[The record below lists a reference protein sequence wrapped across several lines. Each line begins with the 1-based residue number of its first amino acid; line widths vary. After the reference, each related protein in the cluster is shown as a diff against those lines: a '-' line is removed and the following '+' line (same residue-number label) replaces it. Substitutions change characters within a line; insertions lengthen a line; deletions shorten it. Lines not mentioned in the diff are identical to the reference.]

1 MLEKRIARSAE
12 AYQRP
17 VIRKKII
24 ELIDYYNQC
33 ADAANLPAI
42 PGAVLLVADRRLE
55 FRSTSGNRALGVLQ
69 LPTEQGV
76 LRALDGQHRL
86 LALHQLAET
95 RSVSDVQVPA
105 VIFDSLAPDQA
116 VEPFGT

>member
-1 MLEKRIARSAE
+1 M
-12 AYQRP
+12 
-17 VIRKKII
+17 IRKKIV
-24 ELIDYYNQC
+24 ELIEYYMQC
-33 ADAANLPAI
+33 AEAGNLPAI

-55 FRSTSGNRALGVLQ
+55 FRTAGSNRSLGVLH

-95 RSVSDVQVPA
+95 GPSATCRCRP
-105 VIFDSLAPDQA
+105 
-116 VEPFGT
+116 

>member
-1 MLEKRIARSAE
+1 MSGGKGKRRKAAINWELLEKRIARSAE

-17 VIRKKII
+17 VIRKKIV
-24 ELIDYYNQC
+24 ELMEYYVQC

-55 FRSTSGNRALGVLQ
+55 FRTAGNNRSLGLLH

-95 RSVSDVQVPA
+95 RPVGDVQVP
-105 VIFDSLAPDQA
+105 P
-116 VEPFGT
+116 G